1 MLSPFCIT
9 SHMFKQVMP
18 KRGGLA
24 IVISG
29 AISGDA
35 RKGHKLAAPIHFF
48 EAKHP
53 DFAPDFAFV

>member
-1 MLSPFCIT
+1 
-9 SHMFKQVMP
+9 MFKQVMP

-35 RKGHKLAAPIHFF
+35 RKGHKAAAPIHFF